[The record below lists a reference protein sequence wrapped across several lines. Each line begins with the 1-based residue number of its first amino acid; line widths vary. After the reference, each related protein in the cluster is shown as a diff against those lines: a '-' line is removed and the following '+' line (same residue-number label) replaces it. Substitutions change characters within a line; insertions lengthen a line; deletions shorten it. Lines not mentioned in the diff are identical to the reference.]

1 MGKQSGLVKV
11 FLVQLGFERVFLVQ
25 LGFHQTPKLKCTIM
39 TKFKYY
45 KVKSYTRRI
54 EGACLA
60 QEKKKS

>member
-39 TKFKYY
+39 T
-45 KVKSYTRRI
+45 
-54 EGACLA
+54 
-60 QEKKKS
+60 